1 MEDSMTTS
9 TNGRALRGIL
19 AVGAYVPRLRLDR
32 QAVAAGHRWMAPGLK
47 ALARGERSM
56 ANWDEDA
63 VTMAVEAGRVAL
75 RGAGSVGVDA
85 LALASTTLPFADRLN
100 AAIVGAA
107 LDLGSDLSATDKG
120 GSLRAGSTALM
131 AALQAAAGNELV
143 IATERRIPTPAS
155 TAELNAGDG
164 AAAMLVGEGEPLAV
178 LRGAASVTADFVDH
192 FRENG
197 RQGDYAWEERWVRDE
212 GFLKIV
218 PGAIKRAL
226 AAAGVEAVEVDHFV
240 MPERLRQVAGMVAK
254 KAGVRPEAVAGSL
267 FEQCGDTG
275 AAHPLLM
282 LARVL
287 AQAGPGERIL
297 LVQFGSGCDALLL
310 ETTDKVRSAAAGARD
325 WLAGGQTESNYL
337 KYLSFTGQ
345 LDLEWGMR
353 AEMDSKTALSAAW
366 RSAGMVAGFEGG
378 RCSHCGTVQFPA
390 ARICVNPECGATDT
404 QTPHRLV
411 DEAAKVR
418 SFTCDWLSYKPCPPF
433 MFGHVEFDSR
443 ARVLMEFVDCDPDEL
458 AVGVPL
464 EMVFRIKEFDH
475 ARGFRRYF
483 WKARP
488 LRKAGE

>member
-1 MEDSMTTS
+1 MEDSMSTS
-9 TNGRALRGIL
+9 TNGRARRGIL
-19 AVGAYVPRLRLDR
+19 TIGAYVPRLRLDR

-47 ALARGERSM
+47 AVAKGERAM

-63 VTMAVEAGRVAL
+63 VTMAVEAGRAAL
-75 RGAGSVGVDA
+75 RGAGPVGVDT

-107 LDLGSDLSATDKG
+107 LDLGSSLAATDRG

-131 AALQAAAGNELV
+131 AALQSAAGNELV
-143 IATERRIPTPAS
+143 IAAERRIPTPAS

-178 LRGAASVTADFVDH
+178 LCGAASVTVDFVDH

-197 RQGDYAWEERWVRDE
+197 RQGDYAWEQRWVRDE
-212 GFLKIV
+212 GFAKIV
-218 PGAIKRAL
+218 PPAIKRAL
-226 AAAGVEAVEVDHFV
+226 AAAGVEPVEVDHFV
-240 MPERLRQVAGMVAK
+240 MPEMQRGVAGVVAK
-254 KAGVRPEAVAGSL
+254 KAGIRPEVVADSL
-267 FEQCGDTG
+267 FERCGDTG

-310 ETTDKVRSAAAGARD
+310 ETTDKVGAAAPAAD

-366 RSAGMVAGFEGG
+366 RSAAMVAGFEGG
-378 RCSHCGTVQFPA
+378 CCSACGAVQFPA
-390 ARICVNPECGATDT
+390 GRVCVNPECGAIDT
-404 QTPHRLV
+404 QTPHRLA
-411 DEAAKVR
+411 DEPAKVR

-488 LRKAGE
+488 QRKVGE